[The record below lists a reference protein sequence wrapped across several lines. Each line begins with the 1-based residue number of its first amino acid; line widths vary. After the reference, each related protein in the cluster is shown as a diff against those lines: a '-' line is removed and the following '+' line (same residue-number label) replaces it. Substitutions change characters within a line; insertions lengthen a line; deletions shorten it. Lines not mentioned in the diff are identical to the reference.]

1 MRPEDLLAYVKAA
14 PFRPFRVVM
23 NNGKT
28 YDVPHPEFVKVGRS
42 GWNYFY
48 MDSPDA
54 PFDRVD
60 MASLLLINHIE
71 YLDVPQSASDAN
83 GTPPT

>member
-28 YDVPHPEFVKVGRS
+28 YDVRHPEFVKVGRS

-48 MDSPDA
+48 MTA
-54 PFDRVD
+54 PRHHLT
-60 MASLLLINHIE
+60 A
-71 YLDVPQSASDAN
+71 
-83 GTPPT
+83 